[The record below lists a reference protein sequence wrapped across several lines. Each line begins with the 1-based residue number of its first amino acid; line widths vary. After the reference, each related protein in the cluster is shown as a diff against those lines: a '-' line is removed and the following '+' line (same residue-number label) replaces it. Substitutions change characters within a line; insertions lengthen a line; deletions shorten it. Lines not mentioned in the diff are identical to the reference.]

1 SQGKLNELS
10 NATDSLELW
19 VKVQLLWTSLESVF
33 MGGDIAKQMPLEAKK
48 FVKIDKDWSK
58 IMFKA
63 EEAKKVLAC
72 CSSEALCTTLPVL
85 FVELEKCQKSLEGYL
100 EQKRSRFPRF
110 YFVSNPVLL
119 LVLSQGSDPVQM
131 QPYYE
136 KVFDSISQV
145 VHDKREK
152 SNIVSIINISGADEE
167 TIPLLKAVKAT
178 GNIED
183 WLGALEK
190 GMQV

>member
-1 SQGKLNELS
+1 MMRFKVDRSCIPQKKKTKGNRKKGNLCTKSNPLLNLLPVLPLS
-10 NATDSLELW
+10 
-19 VKVQLLWTSLESVF
+19 TSLAVHAPSFESPHIQIVWLH
-33 MGGDIAKQMPLEAKK
+33 A
-48 FVKIDKDWSK
+48 
-58 IMFKA
+58 A
-63 EEAKKVLAC
+63 EETKKVTAC
-72 CSSEALCTTLPVL
+72 CASEALCTTLPVL

-145 VHDKREK
+145 VHDKK
-152 SNIVSIINISGADEE
+152 
-167 TIPLLKAVKAT
+167 
-178 GNIED
+178 
-183 WLGALEK
+183 
-190 GMQV
+190 

>member
-1 SQGKLNELS
+1 MLPH
-10 NATDSLELW
+10 ATPNSPPP
-19 VKVQLLWTSLESVF
+19 LESFACVPS
-33 MGGDIAKQMPLEAKK
+33 IRTLA
-48 FVKIDKDWSK
+48 
-58 IMFKA
+58 A
-63 EEAKKVLAC
+63 EETKKVTAC
-72 CSSEALCTTLPVL
+72 CASEALCTTLPVL

-145 VHDKREK
+145 VHDKK
-152 SNIVSIINISGADEE
+152 
-167 TIPLLKAVKAT
+167 
-178 GNIED
+178 
-183 WLGALEK
+183 
-190 GMQV
+190 

>member
-1 SQGKLNELS
+1 MSKCICQRL
-10 NATDSLELW
+10 ATTRGTLARPPKHCFISRR
-19 VKVQLLWTSLESVF
+19 
-33 MGGDIAKQMPLEAKK
+33 I
-48 FVKIDKDWSK
+48 
-58 IMFKA
+58 A

-145 VHDKREK
+145 VHDKRCAVIFRTLVRVAIEPT
-152 SNIVSIINISGADEE
+152 IYVMRVSCAVGACFS
-167 TIPLLKAVKAT
+167 
-178 GNIED
+178 
-183 WLGALEK
+183 
-190 GMQV
+190 

>member
-1 SQGKLNELS
+1 LS

-33 MGGDIAKQMPLEAKK
+33 MGGDIAKQMPIEAKK
-48 FVKIDKDWSK
+48 FVKIDKDWAK
-58 IMFKA
+58 TMIKA
-63 EEAKKVLAC
+63 EETEKVIMC
-72 CSSEALCTTLPVL
+72 CASETLCTTLPVL

-136 KVFDSISQV
+136 K
-145 VHDKREK
+145 
-152 SNIVSIINISGADEE
+152 
-167 TIPLLKAVKAT
+167 
-178 GNIED
+178 
-183 WLGALEK
+183 
-190 GMQV
+190 